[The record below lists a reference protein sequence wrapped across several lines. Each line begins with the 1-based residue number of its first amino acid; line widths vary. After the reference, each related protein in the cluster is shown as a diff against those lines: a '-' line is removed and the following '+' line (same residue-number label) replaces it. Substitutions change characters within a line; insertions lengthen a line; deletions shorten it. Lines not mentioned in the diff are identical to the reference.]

1 MIINDLEFILVQ
13 VGRAESTEPVRSVLV
28 RLTTDSGLEGW
39 GEGDLPW
46 RPDELAARREA
57 ILPVLAGRSIFDIE
71 ELLGSDALAD
81 PALRCALEIGFWDLI
96 GRTVGQPLCHLFG
109 GEYRQR
115 IPVTVRLRG
124 PDTDRLGHLAREL
137 AEQGFH
143 SQTVTCRGSI
153 DEDLE
158 AFRTVHQSVAD
169 RAELRLDG
177 AAKFDLDSAR
187 DLCAELERDEL
198 QFFLDPLKTPDLQ
211 SPDLQLAASLRRQT
225 SVPLAVCRAIRGPGE
240 LLAAI
245 RAGAAPLVVVDP
257 SRVGGLTMARKCAA
271 VAQAGEMAVVLGGG
285 GALGIGTAAM
295 LQLAASTPAFSNSNE
310 CDYHQL
316 HDDVLREP
324 LEVVD
329 GMMAVPQAPGL
340 GVEVDRGKVERY
352 QVT

>member
-1 MIINDLEFILVQ
+1 M
-13 VGRAESTEPVRSVLV
+13 
-28 RLTTDSGLEGW
+28 
-39 GEGDLPW
+39 
-46 RPDELAARREA
+46 
-57 ILPVLAGRSIFDIE
+57 
-71 ELLGSDALAD
+71 AD

-115 IPVTVRLRG
+115 IPVTLRLRSL
-124 PDTDRLGHLAREL
+124 DTDRLGHLAREL

-143 SQTVTCRGSI
+143 SQMVTCRG
-153 DEDLE
+153 DVDDDLR

-198 QFFLDPLKTPDLQ
+198 QFFLDPLEASDLQ
-211 SPDLQLAASLRRQT
+211 SVASLRRQT

-245 RAGAAPLVVVDP
+245 RAGAAPLAVVDP
-257 SRVGGLTMARKCAA
+257 NRVGGLTMARKCAA
-271 VAQAGEMAVVLGGG
+271 VAEAGEMAVVLGGG
-285 GALGIGTAAM
+285 SALGIGTAAM

-316 HDDVLREP
+316 HDDILREP

-329 GMMAVPQAPGL
+329 GMMTVPQAPGL